1 MTTLHT
7 LTNENVYSYSKLKS
21 ILYSDE
27 EKLVYRVGYIKEKLL
42 QISTALRGKIPPDLT
57 DQDLTEDN
65 AFKQWIIV
73 NSIYDAS
80 VQDESNN
87 GFNRLLYYL
96 FDKSRGNVARLVN
109 NYDINIKV
117 NDAGQLE
124 DMELV
129 ILETET
135 AEESNDE

>member
-1 MTTLHT
+1 MT
-7 LTNENVYSYSKLKS
+7 EE
-21 ILYSDE
+21 ILEVDE
-27 EKLVYRVGYIKEKLL
+27 DKLVYRVGYIKEKLL
-42 QISTALRGKIPPDLT
+42 QMSTALRGQIPPDLT
-57 DQDLTEDN
+57 DKDLTEDN

-80 VQDESNN
+80 VQDESND

-96 FDKSRGNVARLVN
+96 FDKSKGNVARLVN
-109 NYDINIKV
+109 DYDINIKV

-124 DMELV
+124 DMQLV

>member
-1 MTTLHT
+1 MT
-7 LTNENVYSYSKLKS
+7 EE
-21 ILYSDE
+21 ILEVDE

-65 AFKQWIIV
+65 VFKQWIIV

-80 VQDESNN
+80 VQDESND

-96 FDKSRGNVARLVN
+96 FDKSKGNVARLVN
-109 NYDINIKV
+109 SYDVNIKL

-124 DMELV
+124 DMQLV
-129 ILETET
+129 VLETET
-135 AEESNDE
+135 AEECNDG

>member
-1 MTTLHT
+1 MT
-7 LTNENVYSYSKLKS
+7 EE
-21 ILYSDE
+21 ILEVDE

-42 QISTALRGKIPPDLT
+42 QIWTALRGKIPPVLT
-57 DQDLTEDN
+57 DQDLTEDI

>member
-1 MTTLHT
+1 MT
-7 LTNENVYSYSKLKS
+7 EE
-21 ILYSDE
+21 ILEVDE
-27 EKLVYRVGYIKEKLL
+27 DKLVYRVGYIKEKLL

-57 DQDLTEDN
+57 DQNLTEDN

-80 VQDESNN
+80 IQDESND

-109 NYDINIKV
+109 NYDINIKL
-117 NDAGQLE
+117 NDVGQLE
-124 DMELV
+124 DMQLV
-129 ILETET
+129 VLETET
-135 AEESNDE
+135 AEESNDG

>member
-1 MTTLHT
+1 MT
-7 LTNENVYSYSKLKS
+7 EE
-21 ILYSDE
+21 ILEVDE
-27 EKLVYRVGYIKEKLL
+27 DKLVYRVGYIKEKLL

-80 VQDESNN
+80 IQDESND

-96 FDKSRGNVARLVN
+96 FDKSKGNIARLVN
-109 NYDINIKV
+109 NYDINIEL
-117 NDAGQLE
+117 NDVGQLK
-124 DMELV
+124 DMQLV
-129 ILETET
+129 VLETET
-135 AEESNDE
+135 AEESNDG

>member
-1 MTTLHT
+1 MT
-7 LTNENVYSYSKLKS
+7 EE
-21 ILYSDE
+21 ILEVDE
-27 EKLVYRVGYIKEKLL
+27 DKLVYRVGYIKEKLL
-42 QISTALRGKIPPDLT
+42 QMSTALRGQIPPDLT

-80 VQDESNN
+80 VQDEGND

-96 FDKSRGNVARLVN
+96 FDKSKGNVARLVN
-109 NYDINIKV
+109 DYDINIKV

-124 DMELV
+124 DMQLV

-135 AEESNDE
+135 VEESNDE

>member
-1 MTTLHT
+1 MT
-7 LTNENVYSYSKLKS
+7 EE
-21 ILYSDE
+21 ILEVDE

-80 VQDESNN
+80 TQDESND

-96 FDKSRGNVARLVN
+96 FDKSKGNIARLVN
-109 NYDINIKV
+109 NYDINIKL

-124 DMELV
+124 DMQLV
-129 ILETET
+129 VLETET
-135 AEESNDE
+135 AEESNDG

>member
-1 MTTLHT
+1 MT
-7 LTNENVYSYSKLKS
+7 EE
-21 ILYSDE
+21 ILEVDE
-27 EKLVYRVGYIKEKLL
+27 DKLVYRVGYIKEKLL
-42 QISTALRGKIPPDLT
+42 QMSTALRGQIPPDLT

-80 VQDESNN
+80 VQDEGND

-96 FDKSRGNVARLVN
+96 FDKSKGNVARLVN
-109 NYDINIKV
+109 DYDINIKV

>member
-1 MTTLHT
+1 MT
-7 LTNENVYSYSKLKS
+7 EE
-21 ILYSDE
+21 ILEVDE

-80 VQDESNN
+80 TQDEGND

-96 FDKSRGNVARLVN
+96 FDKSKGNIARLVN
-109 NYDINIKV
+109 NYDINIEL
-117 NDAGQLE
+117 NDAGQLK
-124 DMELV
+124 DMQLV

-135 AEESNDE
+135 AEESNDG

>member
-1 MTTLHT
+1 MTEEML
-7 LTNENVYSYSKLKS
+7 EV
-21 ILYSDE
+21 DE
-27 EKLVYRVGYIKEKLL
+27 DKLVYRVGYIKEKLL
-42 QISTALRGKIPPDLT
+42 QMSTALRGQIPPDLT
-57 DQDLTEDN
+57 DQDSTEDN

-80 VQDESNN
+80 NQDESND

-109 NYDINIKV
+109 NYDINIEL
-117 NDAGQLE
+117 NNAGQLE
-124 DMELV
+124 DMQLV

-135 AEESNDE
+135 AEEVNDG

>member
-1 MTTLHT
+1 MTEEL
-7 LTNENVYSYSKLKS
+7 LEV
-21 ILYSDE
+21 DE
-27 EKLVYRVGYIKEKLL
+27 DKLVYRVGYIKEKLL

-57 DQDLTEDN
+57 DQDLTKDDV
-65 AFKQWIIV
+65 FKQWIIV

-80 VQDESNN
+80 VQDESND

-96 FDKSRGNVARLVN
+96 FDKSKGNIGRLVN
-109 NYDINIKV
+109 SYDINIEL

-124 DMELV
+124 DMQLV
-129 ILETET
+129 VLETET